1 MKEVQHTD
9 FANLTIAEHSKD
21 VRLLIDPQGKLHSIQ
36 NLQSPL
42 AAFLNNRKDVSAE
55 LKNED
60 YRSCLF
66 NDNQQIQS
74 RQDLYLKFTNDGR
87 HTNGKLVVKAR
98 SSSWFLYVY
107 DELAKGFGTYYN
119 KWMKEEQK
127 KPVSELNKWSKEQ
140 HIPLSIS
147 VKTADGWKEINE
159 ITTIG
164 PLLNREVVIPLD
176 LPANDYA
183 EVKISTGY
191 MFWELDYAGIDYSND
206 DNFSVKEISPY
217 EAVNEKGVNVLP
229 ELASADKKF
238 LIQPAVGDYAIV
250 KYKVVSP
257 EAGMEQTFF
266 LHSSGYYDHPRYP
279 SGSPKVAFLKSF
291 EKPGAMSA
299 FSKQK
304 FLEAWNNVATTKN

>member
-1 MKEVQHTD
+1 
-9 FANLTIAEHSKD
+9 
-21 VRLLIDPQGKLHSIQ
+21 
-36 NLQSPL
+36 
-42 AAFLNNRKDVSAE
+42 
-55 LKNED
+55 
-60 YRSCLF
+60 
-66 NDNQQIQS
+66 
-74 RQDLYLKFTNDGR
+74 
-87 HTNGKLVVKAR
+87 
-98 SSSWFLYVY
+98 
-107 DELAKGFGTYYN
+107 
-119 KWMKEEQK
+119 MKEEQK

-176 LPANDYA
+176 LPANNYA

-191 MFWELDYAGIDYSND
+191 MFWELDYAGIDYSDD

-257 EAGMEQTFF
+257 QAGMEQTFF